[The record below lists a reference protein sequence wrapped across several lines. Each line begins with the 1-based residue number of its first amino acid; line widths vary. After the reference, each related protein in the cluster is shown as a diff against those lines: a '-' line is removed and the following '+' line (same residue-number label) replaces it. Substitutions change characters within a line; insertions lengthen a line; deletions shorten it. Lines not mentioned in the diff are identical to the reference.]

1 MLLGPA
7 SSESVVRSARRTLTP
22 GILRGRSPVFVG
34 PVGYYCWLCVRV
46 CVFVSGALDH
56 RRRRRDRRSGDVV
69 AVLLSTVYYL
79 LVNSG

>member
-34 PVGYYCWLCVRV
+34 PVGYYCWLCVCV

-56 RRRRRDRRSGDVV
+56 RRRRDRRSGDVV
-69 AVLLSTVYYL
+69 AVLLSTVCYL
-79 LVNSG
+79 LVYSG